1 MQFWDAL
8 DCLKEAREEPVRM
21 SCIDTAPGPDVDAVA
36 HKIAS
41 ERCILV
47 GVKKRTEKIIFASE
61 RVAL

>member
-1 MQFWDAL
+1 
-8 DCLKEAREEPVRM
+8 M